1 MAQALLNTIKTSTLV
16 KNLIASSQL
25 KLNYKQ
31 MKIALLG
38 YGKMGQIIEKFAV
51 ERGHEIV
58 LKITIDNQEDLTRQN
73 LKSAD
78 VAIDFSTPDSVLKNI
93 DACFDAN
100 VPIVVGTTGW
110 YGKLQEVKDDCNN
123 SNNTLLYGSNFSI
136 GVNLFFKLNQTLAK
150 LMNNY
155 PAYEV
160 QVEEIHHTQKL
171 DAPSG
176 TAITLAEGIVDNL
189 DRKEEWLNEVVGT
202 DVELFPKAEQL
213 LIESHRI
220 ENIPGTHTVIYSSEV
235 DEIEIKHTAHNR
247 AGFALGAVVAAEWLK
262 DKKGFFSITDIFE

>member
-1 MAQALLNTIKTSTLV
+1 
-16 KNLIASSQL
+16 
-25 KLNYKQ
+25 

-38 YGKMGQIIEKFAV
+38 YGKMGQIIERFAQ
-51 ERGHEIV
+51 ERGHEVV
-58 LKITIDNQEDLTRQN
+58 LKINIDNLEDFTISN
-73 LKSAD
+73 LQKAD
-78 VAIDFSTPDSVLKNI
+78 IAIDFSAPDAAVDNI
-93 DACFDAN
+93 YKCFDAG

-110 YGKLQEVKDDCNN
+110 YGKLQEIKNDCLNG
-123 SNNTLLYGSNFSI
+123 NNTLLYGSNFSV
-136 GVNLFFKLNQTLAK
+136 GVNLFFHLNKVLAK

-176 TAITLAEGIVDNL
+176 TAMTIAEEIIEEL
-189 DRKEEWLNEVVGT
+189 DRKSEWLNEVVGT
-202 DVELFPKAEQL
+202 QIPDVIKNEQL

-220 ENIPGTHTVIYSSEV
+220 ENVPGTHTVVYSSEV

-247 AGFALGAVVAAEWLK
+247 AGFALGAVIAAEWLENK
-262 DKKGFFSITDIFE
+262 EGFYNIADVFNFK